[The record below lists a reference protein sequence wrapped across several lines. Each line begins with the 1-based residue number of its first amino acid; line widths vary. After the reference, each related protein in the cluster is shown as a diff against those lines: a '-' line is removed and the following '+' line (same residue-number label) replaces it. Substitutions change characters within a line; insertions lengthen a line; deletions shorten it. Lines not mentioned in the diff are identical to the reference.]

1 MKHILSS
8 FPFHSRPI
16 LLLLLAC
23 LLAVLMPPPPS
34 FCLESLKLQ
43 RNINKYDIL
52 KDTNSDDDDKFQFAF
67 TRKSLEI
74 LGFSGEEIL
83 SIFKI
88 IAVILKLGNLNFI
101 PITNIDGSEGCE
113 ISNDYGN
120 FFNSSLLYAQMQ
132 KCLILSTEIRDISQL
147 LDIDEQILLN
157 CLTKS
162 GSSWMQLENGSELD
176 AINAALINKALC
188 RTLYGRLFTYVV
200 SRINESLKVR
210 K

>member
-8 FPFHSRPI
+8 FPFYSRPF
-16 LLLLLAC
+16 LFLLLAVP
-23 LLAVLMPPPPS
+23 LPPLPS
-34 FCLESLKLQ
+34 IYLESLKLQ

-67 TRKSLEI
+67 TKKSLEI

-88 IAVILKLGNLNFI
+88 IAVVLKLGNLNFI

-120 FFNSSLLYAQMQ
+120 FFNFGLLKAHTN
-132 KCLILSTEIRDISQL
+132 TE
-147 LDIDEQILLN
+147 
-157 CLTKS
+157 
-162 GSSWMQLENGSELD
+162 
-176 AINAALINKALC
+176 
-188 RTLYGRLFTYVV
+188 
-200 SRINESLKVR
+200 
-210 K
+210 